1 MIDISAGLL
10 VAKAKEQL
18 PYTHKVYE
26 MLHQNPEP
34 SGEER
39 QTAAFI
45 RQELAALGLDTT
57 PVLDNGTLAL
67 LDTGRPGKTLLLRA
81 DIDAL
86 PVQEDECNLSGKKPL
101 VSGKPGVCHA
111 CGHDGHTATLLTV
124 ARILCGLK
132 EQLCGKIWFYFEQG
146 EERLMASPVNAKM
159 PQQLGLDAAYAIH
172 YYADMPCGR
181 ISIEKGPRMS
191 GVYGFEYT
199 FQGKGGHSSRP
210 DQAKNPLMCAVKIA
224 QALDGLSMLCAPPG
238 EFAVFSLGMLDG
250 GAQVN
255 VIPDTARLAGT
266 IRYFEP
272 DVGRRMVDRLHETV
286 EAHLA
291 AADCRVT
298 GLVEMIAP
306 PVVNDAG
313 LSQLA
318 SEAIA
323 QVLGPDVVTA
333 GPRWMGSESFGSIT
347 ENVPSMFAFVGAANE
362 QKGCGAAH
370 HNPRFQL
377 DTDALEL
384 GVLSGLAFAVRFLG
398 QQGC

>member
-1 MIDISAGLL
+1 MTDISAGLL

-146 EERLMASPVNAKM
+146 EERLH
-159 PQQLGLDAAYAIH
+159 LL
-172 YYADMPCGR
+172 
-181 ISIEKGPRMS
+181 
-191 GVYGFEYT
+191 
-199 FQGKGGHSSRP
+199 
-210 DQAKNPLMCAVKIA
+210 
-224 QALDGLSMLCAPPG
+224 
-238 EFAVFSLGMLDG
+238 
-250 GAQVN
+250 
-255 VIPDTARLAGT
+255 
-266 IRYFEP
+266 
-272 DVGRRMVDRLHETV
+272 MVD
-286 EAHLA
+286 
-291 AADCRVT
+291 DS
-298 GLVEMIAP
+298 IP
-306 PVVNDAG
+306 AG
-313 LSQLA
+313 AKLY
-318 SEAIA
+318 
-323 QVLGPDVVTA
+323 
-333 GPRWMGSESFGSIT
+333 
-347 ENVPSMFAFVGAANE
+347 
-362 QKGCGAAH
+362 
-370 HNPRFQL
+370 
-377 DTDALEL
+377 
-384 GVLSGLAFAVRFLG
+384 
-398 QQGC
+398 

>member
-1 MIDISAGLL
+1 
-10 VAKAKEQL
+10 
-18 PYTHKVYE
+18 
-26 MLHQNPEP
+26 
-34 SGEER
+34 
-39 QTAAFI
+39 
-45 RQELAALGLDTT
+45 
-57 PVLDNGTLAL
+57 
-67 LDTGRPGKTLLLRA
+67 
-81 DIDAL
+81 
-86 PVQEDECNLSGKKPL
+86 
-101 VSGKPGVCHA
+101 
-111 CGHDGHTATLLTV
+111 
-124 ARILCGLK
+124 
-132 EQLCGKIWFYFEQG
+132 
-146 EERLMASPVNAKM
+146 MASPVNAKM

-172 YYADMPCGR
+172 YDADMPCGR

-272 DVGRRMVDRLHETV
+272 GVGRRMVDRLHETV

-318 SEAIA
+318 SEASA

-347 ENVPSMFAFVGAANE
+347 ENVPSMFAFVGAANQE
-362 QKGCGAAH
+362 KGCGAAH
-370 HNPRFQL
+370 HSPRFQL

-398 QQGC
+398 QREL

>member
-1 MIDISAGLL
+1 
-10 VAKAKEQL
+10 
-18 PYTHKVYE
+18 
-26 MLHQNPEP
+26 
-34 SGEER
+34 
-39 QTAAFI
+39 
-45 RQELAALGLDTT
+45 
-57 PVLDNGTLAL
+57 
-67 LDTGRPGKTLLLRA
+67 
-81 DIDAL
+81 
-86 PVQEDECNLSGKKPL
+86 
-101 VSGKPGVCHA
+101 
-111 CGHDGHTATLLTV
+111 
-124 ARILCGLK
+124 
-132 EQLCGKIWFYFEQG
+132 
-146 EERLMASPVNAKM
+146 
-159 PQQLGLDAAYAIH
+159 
-172 YYADMPCGR
+172 
-181 ISIEKGPRMS
+181 
-191 GVYGFEYT
+191 
-199 FQGKGGHSSRP
+199 
-210 DQAKNPLMCAVKIA
+210 
-224 QALDGLSMLCAPPG
+224 
-238 EFAVFSLGMLDG
+238 MLDG

-272 DVGRRMVDRLHETV
+272 GVGRRMVDRLHETV